1 MSNLILDSHNGSI
14 SGEVW
19 VHRSDP
25 GDSAARRSKGKG
37 DRVRL
42 EFLSHNGSIK
52 ALVVSNSPPMRGNN
66 FNRFSYLAACSCV
79 DT

>member
-1 MSNLILDSHNGSI
+1 MSNLILDSHNGAV

-25 GDSAARRSKGKG
+25 GDSAAQKSKGVR

-42 EFLSHNGSIK
+42 EFLSHNGSVK
-52 ALVVSNSPPMRGNN
+52 ALVVSNNPAM
-66 FNRFSYLAACSCV
+66 
-79 DT
+79 